1 MNNEQRQQAV
11 NKVIRYVS
19 GRKENP
25 ELSAAVEKYAADL
38 DESQLLGLVR
48 VTGTAARTSDVIHM
62 VRDWIK
68 DDRDGVL
75 KTLIN
80 NPSMELT
87 TQEYDYA
94 TSMFVIMRHFGHPPV
109 NTSLHWKAHLN
120 ALLNYDAFDMT
131 DFWTYSMN
139 KPLMELVDAHP
150 EDVDAIV
157 RLRNQFKHRVVTEEI
172 LAEYKTTHSSLND
185 GLL

>member
-1 MNNEQRQQAV
+1 MTPEERQQALR
-11 NKVIRYVS
+11 KIKRYVS
-19 GRKENP
+19 GQKEKP

-38 DESQLLGLVR
+38 TDEQLRGMVR
-48 VTGTAARTSDVIHM
+48 VTGTAASISDVIYM

-68 DDRDGVL
+68 DDRNDVL
-75 KTLIN
+75 KTLID
-80 NPSMELT
+80 NPSMRLT
-87 TQEYDYA
+87 VEEYDYA
-94 TSMFVIMRHFGHPPV
+94 TSMFVIMRRFGHPPV

-120 ALLNYDAFDMT
+120 ALLNYDGFDMT
-131 DFWTYSMN
+131 DFWTYTMN

-150 EDVDAIV
+150 EDVDSIM

-172 LAEYKTTHSSLND
+172 LAEYKVTHSALNN